1 MIAKLQQK
9 VEGMKISIEEQATDM
24 SIVLEENMKLRSKPG
39 PNIYVGNIPCLL
51 HTQEMKND
59 AKMRGKPH
67 PDPYF
72 WPKKWFPNHKDK
84 IVYESR
90 LTQ

>member
-1 MIAKLQQK
+1 MN
-9 VEGMKISIEEQATDM
+9 ISINEQATDM

-39 PNIYVGNIPCLL
+39 PNVYVGNIPCLL
-51 HTQEMKND
+51 HTQEMEKD
-59 AKMRGKPH
+59 AKKRGKH

-72 WPKKWFPNHKDK
+72 WPKKWFRNHTDK